1 MNAPLRHRIAAP
13 QIEIADFLE
22 CAEYQLWFVAEGWIT
37 LQVAADGIQFLAE
50 AAGYV
55 DEFGQD
61 AIQDL
66 LGRTFARLRTAPE
79 HT

>member
-1 MNAPLRHRIAAP
+1 MSAPLRHPIAAP
-13 QIEIADFLE
+13 QLDIGDFVE
-22 CAEYQLWFVAEGWIT
+22 CARYQLWFVAEGWIT
-37 LQVAADGIQFLAE
+37 LQIAADGMQFLAE

-66 LGRTFARLRTAPE
+66 LGRTFAQLRTTPE